1 MPTLTKNVL
10 VAEAHTTLWWAA
22 NTLPNRTVVPDT
34 NAVQFLSDYEDG
46 YSCPWDYYDPSQI
59 ISADWGDPEH
69 GIEYVRMG
77 TSPFGVWAE
86 LSITYEGDGEYNDLL
101 RFWKEIPEAPVFDN
115 ETSPRVETRVGEK
128 VACMMGDWY
137 EN

>member
-1 MPTLTKNVL
+1 MVGSEHT
-10 VAEAHTTLWWAA
+10 AESCGSARYER
-22 NTLPNRTVVPDT
+22 RTVRIGLRGWV
-34 NAVQFLSDYEDG
+34 FLSLG
-46 YSCPWDYYDPSQI
+46 LYDPSQI
-59 ISADWGDPEH
+59 ISAGWGDPEH

-128 VACMMGDWY
+128 VASMMSDWY